1 MLNLVNFNIQLER
14 MESNI
19 NGFWEAANP
28 DVKEA
33 YGRDYIDALIKGV
46 REGGTTH
53 AQTLDPVVDAMEDA
67 ITSENPRPRYL
78 VDGSDKAL
86 DRYCVSSFAYTLHI
100 LL

>member
-19 NGFWEAANP
+19 NQFWDAANP

-53 AQTLDPVVDAMEDA
+53 APTLDPVVDAMEDA

-86 DRYCVSSFAYTLHI
+86 DRYCVSSFAYT
-100 LL
+100 